1 MKTLIRTGVALAGF
15 VAMLSVIAQ
24 NAPPPATAPRPAGP
38 PAAGTAPAGPD
49 LTKRLAR
56 AAERIASI
64 DAEAGRIDDYNQLR
78 NLQGMYGYYQDEALW
93 DQVVDLFADDAT
105 LEIGSSGIFNGRD
118 SIRRYFLS
126 LTGGKQGL
134 ARGQLNIQSQLSPV
148 ITLASDGQSAE
159 GRWRTIIQEGTF
171 GQSANWGSG
180 AFESRY
186 IKQNGVWKIRS
197 LHLYVRFF
205 APYEGGWTRTTAA
218 LNERYGKSSA
228 KPDQPGGRYE
238 TYPARQV
245 APMHYGKLDYA
256 AYKLAPDDAVKA
268 PEPTVITPRTVA
280 GLEAQVRA
288 LELKLARLRA
298 VDEVEN
304 LESSY
309 GYYADMS
316 MQDATSALFTENST
330 LEILGRGVFV
340 GSDRIYEYMRRLGA
354 PTNGRLFTHMQLQ
367 PVITISADGTRA
379 NERARLFEMFG
390 VNNSQAQWAEGTYE
404 NRFVLEN
411 GVWKYQGLNGYQTFY
426 TDYEQGW
433 SKHSVPL
440 MSYFNGYPPDLP
452 HSVEYEPFPAVFV
465 PPFHYR
471 NPVSGR

>member
-1 MKTLIRTGVALAGF
+1 MKSLIRTGIALACIAA
-15 VAMLSVIAQ
+15 VCTVIAQ
-24 NAPPPATAPRPAGP
+24 TAPA
-38 PAAGTAPAGPD
+38 PAAGTRPAPGAAGAPAGPD
-49 LTKRLAR
+49 LSKRLAR
-56 AAERIASI
+56 AADRIASI
-64 DAEAGRIDDYNQLR
+64 DAEATRVDDYNQIR
-78 NLQGMYGYYQDEALW
+78 NLQGVYGFYQDEALW
-93 DQVVDLFADDAT
+93 DQVVDLFTNDAS
-105 LEIGSSGIFNGRD
+105 LEIGSSGIFNGRE
-118 SIRRYFLS
+118 SVRRYFLG

-148 ITLASDGQSAE
+148 ITLSPDGQSAE
-159 GRWRTIIQEGTF
+159 GRWRVIIQEGTF

-180 AFESRY
+180 VYENRY
-186 IKQNGVWKIRS
+186 VKQNGVWKIRQM
-197 LHLYVRFF
+197 HFYVRFF

-218 LNERYGKSSA
+218 LNERYGKSTA
-228 KPDQPGGRYE
+228 KADQPGGRYE

-245 APMHYGKLDYA
+245 APMHYGKLDYS
-256 AYKLAPDDAVKA
+256 AYKLASDDSAKA
-268 PEPTVITPRTVA
+268 AEPTAAAPRNVA
-280 GLEAQVRA
+280 TLEAQVRA
-288 LELKLARLRA
+288 LELKLQRLKS

-304 LESSY
+304 LQSSY

-316 MQDATSALFTENST
+316 MQDATSALFTENSS
-330 LEILGRGVFV
+330 LEILGRGVFL

-354 PTNGRLFTHMQLQ
+354 PTNGRLFTHMQIQ
-367 PVITISADGTRA
+367 PVINISADGTRA

-390 VNNSQAQWAEGTYE
+390 VNNSQAQVAEGTYE

-411 GVWKYQGLNGYQTFY
+411 GVWKYQTLNGYQTFY

-433 SKHSVPL
+433 AKHSVPL

-465 PPFHYR
+465 APFHYR

>member
-1 MKTLIRTGVALAGF
+1 MKTLIRAGVAIACAT
-15 VAMLSVIAQ
+15 AMWSVIAQ
-24 NAPPPATAPRPAGP
+24 NTAPSAAAPRPA
-38 PAAGTAPAGPD
+38 PAAGTAAAPAAPD
-49 LTKRLAR
+49 LSKRLAR
-56 AAERIASI
+56 AADRIASI

-78 NLQGMYGYYQDEALW
+78 NLQSIYGFYQDEALW

-105 LEIGSSGIFNGRD
+105 LEIGSSGIFSGRE

-134 ARGQLNIQSQLSPV
+134 ARGQLNIQNQLSPV
-148 ITLASDGQSAE
+148 ITLSTDGQSAE

-171 GQSANWGSG
+171 GQGANWGSG
-180 AFESRY
+180 VYESRY
-186 IKQNGVWKIRS
+186 IKQNGAWKIRS
-197 LHLYVRFF
+197 MHLYVRFF

-218 LNERYGKSSA
+218 LNERYGKSTA
-228 KPDQPGGRYE
+228 KPDQAGGRYE

-256 AYKLAPDDAVKA
+256 AYRLAPDDAVKA
-268 PEPTVITPRTVA
+268 AEPAAGAARNVA
-280 GLEAQVRA
+280 TLEAQVRA
-288 LELKLARLRA
+288 LELKLQRLRA

-304 LESSY
+304 LQSSY

-316 MQDATSALFTENST
+316 MGDATSALFTENST
-330 LEILGRGVFV
+330 LEILGRGVFI

-367 PVITISADGTRA
+367 PVITVSADGTRA

-390 VNNSQAQWAEGTYE
+390 VNNSQAQLAEGTYE

-433 SKHSVPL
+433 AKHSVPL
-440 MSYFNGYPPDLP
+440 MTYFNGYPPDLP
-452 HSVEYEPFPAVFV
+452 HSVEYEPYPAVFV